1 MTSFNHDSLTDLA
14 SMVRST
20 SLFKIA
26 MLCFLLALAP
36 NCVTQR
42 IVGNKFV
49 HDYKGYAFVLPGV
62 DWEIDEEAWRY
73 ERDFGYIIVSKK
85 PKRRLAR
92 SFRNRDGTQPD
103 DLNIRLVPEKKVEKL
118 LLNMDLGFRH
128 KTHAGEILI
137 GTIIEGS
144 LIKFVKGNFAKNDI
158 DLPKNLIAG
167 YMERLQGFYSRQSA
181 GPAAVT
187 VKTLA
192 QSRRAYRVEWV
203 EGQDLR
209 VLYGISLYKEF
220 LFISLQANLKSS
232 AEEVAK
238 GVKTLVQLVESVV
251 VMAGISSG
259 KKEMTSE

>member
-1 MTSFNHDSLTDLA
+1 MDLA

-42 IVGNKFV
+42 IVGNEFV
-49 HDYKGYAFVLPGV
+49 HDNKGYAFFLPGV
-62 DWEIDEEAWRY
+62 DWEVDKEAWRF
-73 ERDFGYIIVSKK
+73 ERDFGYNIVSRENKTRFV
-85 PKRRLAR
+85 RRPR
-92 SFRNRDGTQPD
+92 TRIGTQQD
-103 DLNIRLVPEKKVEKL
+103 NLNIQTIPEKKVEKL
-118 LLNMDLGFRH
+118 LLDMDMGFRH
-128 KTHAGEILI
+128 KTHASEILI
-137 GTIIEGS
+137 GTILEGS
-144 LIKFVKGNFAKNDI
+144 LIKFIKGNFAKNDI

-220 LFISLQANLKSS
+220 LFMSLQVNLKSS
-232 AEEVAK
+232 AEEIAK
-238 GVKTLVQLVESVV
+238 GLKTLDQLVESVV
-251 VMAGISSG
+251 IMAGI
-259 KKEMTSE
+259 